1 MFSQLT
7 SSGASQPDAD
17 RAAKT
22 RALKDMVRSSFGL
35 APDDSVF
42 VAEVACGETD
52 CPDVETVIAV
62 FLGGARREFKIPKP
76 VDKITAQDLTTSRPA
91 AVETDHSHCS

>member
-7 SSGASQPDAD
+7 SGPSQPDTD
-17 RAAKT
+17 RAAKS
-22 RALKDMVRSSFGL
+22 RALKDTVRASFGL

-42 VAEVACGETD
+42 IAEVACGETD

-62 FLGGARREFKIPKP
+62 FPGGARREFKIPKP
-76 VDKITAQDLTTSRPA
+76 VEKITAQDLATYRPA
-91 AVETDHSHCS
+91 AAGNDRGDCS